1 MNSCWNFWR
10 VLRITVVRVMQKLS
24 FLKLMTSFV
33 ALQAANVFVRK
44 RFGWFK
50 KLGGKRKKAA
60 RKQAALLGESTVIL
74 MSDFFSEEHYSAS
87 ASMLFATREEACSH
101 YCDHGWRRGYNPSLG
116 FNTNFYLASNPDVRR
131 ASLNPL
137 AHYLRQGAREGRAPV
152 APSFKQDSQYQAKFD
167 DQFVEWNRPRAS
179 TCDGMPKVIAFY
191 LPQFHRIKEND
202 QWWGEGFTEWTN
214 VKNALPLFPG
224 HRQPEIPGELGYYDL
239 TLPETMIRQAKIASA
254 YGIHGF
260 CFYFYWFGGKTLL
273 EKPLDLI
280 RRNPNMA
287 VNYCLCWANEN
298 WTRAWDGRDND
309 VLISQKHG
317 AVDDFKFISHI
328 RKYLAD
334 SRYIRIDGKPLLVV
348 YRPSLLPDP
357 LATAMR
363 WRQWC
368 AANGVGEIVLAITQS
383 FDKIDPRSIGFD
395 LAIEFSPNGMNPR
408 KLNPESI
415 GIVGGF
421 EGAIYDWNS
430 LVERS
435 SSYQDPGYPLVR
447 CINPGWDNS
456 PRKGG
461 RSNVFVGNSPR
472 RFVEYVENA
481 LAYASGS
488 DALTDFVFVNAWNE
502 WAEGAF
508 LEPSGRYGYAFL
520 DALRQ
525 GKANVLSRIKCREE
539 HHKQGPAS
547 SALIVHAYYPELLN
561 EVFACCQR
569 DTSGFRFDRVII
581 TTTPDKLSQC
591 KEISAHHSAINLNVV
606 AMENRGR
613 DIRPFLESL
622 LEVHRSGIQY
632 VCKIHTKK
640 SSHRQDGD
648 DWRRAIYESLLGPS
662 ALRTIRSLDAEGS
675 RGIGLL
681 APSDHLLPM
690 GTYWGSNEEAVLSLG
705 TRLGFSVP
713 EIVSSSFPAGSM
725 FWARTN
731 ALAPMLTL
739 ADCDKFQYECGQT
752 DGTYA
757 HALERV
763 FSLVVQRAGYRS
775 VELDP
780 ASPCGYVEFN
790 GGSDRLF
797 EYNG

>member
-1 MNSCWNFWR
+1 
-10 VLRITVVRVMQKLS
+10 MQKFS
-24 FLKLMTSFV
+24 FLRLKPIFA
-33 ALQAANVFVRK
+33 ALLAANGFIRK
-44 RFGWFK
+44 RFVRFIK
-50 KLGGKRKKAA
+50 VGGKRKKSA
-60 RKQAALLGESTVIL
+60 RKYAALLGESSLIL
-74 MSDFFSEEHYSAS
+74 ESDLFNESHYAAS
-87 ASMLFATREEACSH
+87 ASMLFATRAEACSH
-101 YCDHGWRRGYNPSLG
+101 YCDHGWRRGYNPSSN

-131 ASLNPL
+131 ASVNPL

-214 VKNALPLFPG
+214 VRNALPLFPG
-224 HRQPEIPGELGYYDL
+224 HRQPKIPGELGYYDL
-239 TLPETMIRQAKIASA
+239 ASPETMIRQAKIASA
-254 YGIHGF
+254 YGVHGF
-260 CFYFYWFGGKTLL
+260 CFYFYWFDGKTLL
-273 EKPLDLI
+273 EKPLELI
-280 RRNPNMA
+280 RKNPNMA
-287 VNYCLCWANEN
+287 INYCLCWANEN
-298 WTRAWDGRDND
+298 WTRAWDGRDD
-309 VLISQKHG
+309 DILIQQKHG
-317 AVDDFKFISHI
+317 PADDIKFISHI
-328 RKYLAD
+328 RRYLAD
-334 SRYIRIDGKPLLVV
+334 SRYIRIDGKPLLIV

-357 LATAMR
+357 LATARR
-363 WRQWC
+363 WRRWC
-368 AANGVGEIVLAITQS
+368 ASNGVGEIVLAITQS

-395 LAIEFSPNGMNPR
+395 LAVEFSPNGMNPR
-408 KLNPESI
+408 KLNPISI
-415 GIVGGF
+415 GLGDGF
-421 EGAIYDWNS
+421 EGCIYDWIS

-435 SSYQDPGYPLVR
+435 RSYSVPGYPLVR

-461 RSNVFVGNSPR
+461 RANVFVGNSPR

-481 LAYASGS
+481 LGYASGAG
-488 DALTDFVFVNAWNE
+488 ALTDFVFVNAWNE

-508 LEPSGRYGYAFL
+508 LEPSDRYGYAFL

-525 GKANVLSRIKCREE
+525 GKANALSRIKCRNAQHEP
-539 HHKQGPAS
+539 GPAS
-547 SALIVHAYYPELLN
+547 SVLIVHAYYPELLR

-569 DTSGFRFDRVII
+569 DTSGFTFDRIII

-591 KEISAHHSAINLNVV
+591 KECAAQYSAVNIIVV

-622 LEVHRSGIQY
+622 LEIYKSGIEF

-640 SSHRQDGD
+640 SAHRQDGD
-648 DWRRAIYESLLGPS
+648 DWRRAIYGSLLGPS
-662 ALRTIRSLDAEGS
+662 ALRTIRCLDGEDG

-690 GTYWGSNEEAVLSLG
+690 GTYWGSNEDAVLSLG

-713 EIVSSSFPAGSM
+713 EIVNSSFPAGSM

-739 ADCDKFQYECGQT
+739 ADYDKFQYECGQT

-763 FSLVVQRAGYRS
+763 FSLVVRRAGYRS
-775 VELDP
+775 VELDST
-780 ASPCGYVEFN
+780 SPRGYVEFK
-790 GGSDRLF
+790 GSSDSLF